1 MRILQLDRKMIL
13 SDKVTYDVYSIKTR
27 IIDNLNAQHF
37 RTDTKDDAIAFRL
50 VGLITSSGSQNS
62 RYRVLSILKEGS
74 ISLDK
79 QPGSFIVKWTV
90 HLGSLYFI
98 ALCFSI
104 FSGVFTLS
112 ILGSNTITSLSVV
125 CIFFLL
131 FVLFGIL
138 FLNSRLKGIIFKSV
152 YYYQH

>member
-1 MRILQLDRKMIL
+1 MIL
-13 SDKVTYDVYSIKTR
+13 SDKDTYDVYSIKTR

-37 RTDTKDDAIAFRL
+37 RTDIKDEAIEFRL

-62 RYRVLSILKEGS
+62 RYRVFSILKEGS
-74 ISLDK
+74 ILLDK
-79 QPGSFIVKWTV
+79 QPGSFLIKWTV
-90 HLGSLYFI
+90 QLGSLYFI

-112 ILGSNTITSLSVV
+112 ILGSNIITSLSIV

-131 FVLFGIL
+131 FILFGIL
-138 FLNSRLKGIIFKSV
+138 VLNSRLKGIIFKSV
-152 YYYQH
+152 YYNQY